1 MSGHASNVE
10 AAIVN
15 KKRMLRSVQAEGK
28 HAESAAGRRI
38 GVWTAVPQ
46 MHLDLAWLW
55 GPILLQPRSPA
66 KR

>member
-15 KKRMLRSVQAEGK
+15 KKRMLRSVQAAGK